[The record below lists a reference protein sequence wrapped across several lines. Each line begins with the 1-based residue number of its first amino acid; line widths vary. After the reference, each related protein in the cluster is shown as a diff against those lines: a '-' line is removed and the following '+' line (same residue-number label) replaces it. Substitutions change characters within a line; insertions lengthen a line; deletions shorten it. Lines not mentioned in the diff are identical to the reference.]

1 MRTTIPIAIIAATLL
16 ASSGARADYHCP
28 QEISSLL
35 HTGPAWYQY
44 SINSNDYI
52 RQLLRRLSSGLAAI
66 ADARGDREAIDAG
79 VQLGKSNAQVMRR
92 MWEEG
97 FIAATDIIYA
107 HCDRKPDTLPW
118 DDEIRE
124 ANERAWC
131 DKESSAHFCDER

>member
-1 MRTTIPIAIIAATLL
+1 M
-16 ASSGARADYHCP
+16 
-28 QEISSLL
+28 L

-52 RQLLRRLSSGLAAI
+52 RQILRRLSSGLATI

-97 FIAATDIIYA
+97 FIAATDIIYV
-107 HCDRKPDTLPW
+107 HC
-118 DDEIRE
+118 
-124 ANERAWC
+124 ER
-131 DKESSAHFCDER
+131 